1 MSHCLFGVVVCD
13 YSSFTQDGRITE
25 YVATSASQEVVDKF
39 ERAIANMHNPA
50 SKAGLTSVVFV
61 FGASGSGKTRIGLHV
76 HESLRASTTTPML
89 VGYTAVE
96 DWDTGAPAWMKAPD
110 DAAEEERRKYHDITA
125 AARWLVTIIL
135 ENNQT
140 SSDYKKQGLPGH
152 RADGEHD
159 SLEIAVLELAAVLR
173 DWAGGITLQAGERGK
188 GLPVCLLIHL
198 DEFQVMP
205 WAAACMVRA
214 IRDANSKLKF
224 SNIRVIPLLTG
235 LETAQINSYLTR
247 KHGLATGTEPYP
259 IHLQYFDPR
268 SDDAKRVLISGFK
281 AVASDLTPPPT
292 IADIDGIQLLRLLF
306 EDAAGWT
313 LGLVRLGAA
322 TASKAMLKGTI
333 HKVDWSIVEEN
344 TCDAILRAYE
354 ANKSR
359 LGEGLGFSA
368 SGWPKLLLLVM
379 APFEVRGCSAVVVCR
394 AVLFC
399 CCCVVS
405 WRIVLRCRH
414 LCAHLK

>member
-1 MSHCLFGVVVCD
+1 M
-13 YSSFTQDGRITE
+13 
-25 YVATSASQEVVDKF
+25 DKF

-96 DWDTGAPAWMKAPD
+96 DWDTGAPAWMEAPD
-110 DAAEEERRKYHDITA
+110 DAAEEKQRKYHDITA

-235 LETAQINSYLTR
+235 LETAQITIYLAR

-281 AVASDLTPPPT
+281 AVAGDLTPPPT

-306 EDAAGWT
+306 EDAGGWT

-322 TASKAMLKGTI
+322 TANRAVLEGGI
-333 HKVDWSIVEEN
+333 RKVNWSTVEED
-344 TCDAILRAYE
+344 TCNAILRAYE
-354 ANKSR
+354 ASKSR

-379 APFEVRGCSAVVVCR
+379 APFEVRGAVPSFC
-394 AVLFC
+394 AALFC
-399 CCCVVS
+399 FCVS
-405 WRIVLRCRH
+405 RRIVLRCRH
-414 LCAHLK
+414 LCASSSQNLACHVASSPHLIVVRLPLSLAVAGAQG

>member
-1 MSHCLFGVVVCD
+1 M
-13 YSSFTQDGRITE
+13 
-25 YVATSASQEVVDKF
+25 DKF

-61 FGASGSGKTRIGLHV
+61 FGASGSGKTRIGWHV

-96 DWDTGAPAWMKAPD
+96 DWKRNTQAWMKVPD
-110 DAAEEERRKYHDITA
+110 DAAEEERRKNHDITA
-125 AARWLVTIIL
+125 AARRLVTIIVKK
-135 ENNQT
+135 NQT

-152 RADGEHD
+152 RVDGEHGP
-159 SLEIAVLELAAVLR
+159 LEIAVLELAAVLR

-235 LETAQINSYLTR
+235 LETAQITIYLAR

-281 AVASDLTPPPT
+281 AVAGDLTPPPT
-292 IADIDGIQLLRLLF
+292 IADIGGIQLLRLLF

-322 TASKAMLKGTI
+322 TANRAVLEGGI
-333 HKVDWSIVEEN
+333 HKVNWSIVEED
-344 TCDAILRAYE
+344 TCNAILRAYE
-354 ANKSR
+354 ASKSR

-379 APFEVRGCSAVVVCR
+379 APFEVRGAVPSFC
-394 AVLFC
+394 AALFC
-399 CCCVVS
+399 FCVS
-405 WRIVLRCRH
+405 RRIVLRCRH
-414 LCAHLK
+414 LCASSSQNLACHVASSPHLIVVRLPLSLAVAGAQG